1 MGRHSKGNFVKV
13 ALNDG
18 DAAALRE
25 CARREAEARRVPE
38 NELGAATLLRELGMP
53 RVHERLAELR
63 QQAPRSGEDRREGER
78 RSDERR
84 APAGVGN

>member
-25 CARREAEARRVPE
+25 CARREAEARKVPE

-53 RVHERLAELR
+53 RVHERLAELK
-63 QQAPRSGEDRREGER
+63 QQAARSGEDRRGGER
-78 RSDERR
+78 RAEERR
-84 APAGVGN
+84 QPEPVAP